1 MRLVITTPTAVAVD
15 RDGVQRVRAADPS
28 GSFGVLQGHA
38 DLLTAL
44 RETVVAWREAD
55 GRERFCAVRGGTLLV
70 TGGRQVS
77 IATREAV
84 AGDDL
89 ERLQAEVLDRFRRAA
104 EEEAAARTAS
114 ERLHLAAIRRI
125 LGLLEPDG
133 GGG

>member
-15 RDGVQRVRAADPS
+15 QDGVQRVRAADPT
-28 GSFGVLQGHA
+28 GSFGVLPGHA

-44 RETVVAWREAD
+44 RETVVAWRGAD
-55 GRERFCAVRGGTLLV
+55 GRERFCAVRGGTLTV
-70 TGGRQVS
+70 TGGREVA

-84 AGDDL
+84 EGDDL
-89 ERLQAEVLDRFRRAA
+89 ERLQAEVVGRFRRAA

-133 GGG
+133 GGA